1 LTFWQIVGAFFLNI
15 VLKYHDASSHMA
27 SIEDIIKILNKG
39 IRFGAVGRV
48 HPKQIDEAAER
59 ILNTG
64 NITWDLLEQIGRDV
78 AGDYLLFNDVDVDAL
93 NKALVRKK
101 KTAAEAGS

>member
-1 LTFWQIVGAFFLNI
+1 MG
-15 VLKYHDASSHMA
+15 
-27 SIEDIIKILNKG
+27 SIEDISKILKKG

-64 NITWDLLEQIGRDV
+64 SVTWELLEQIGRDV
-78 AGDYLLFNDVDVDAL
+78 AGDILLFNDVDISRL
-93 NKALVRKK
+93 NEVLVRKK
-101 KTAAEAGS
+101 KQEVVEKSPSN